1 MTQHDTNYV
10 IELQIPNQLKHFS
23 YRFRRIV
30 DQIPIPTSHVESTE
44 NQNTRCAWAGV
55 EEQVRVSLI
64 FAIIVS
70 FMLFTVF
77 TLANIYDSQ
86 FMWIHDFEE

>member
-44 NQNTRCAWAGV
+44 NKNTRCAWAGGTG
-55 EEQVRVSLI
+55 
-64 FAIIVS
+64 AS
-70 FMLFTVF
+70 FPDFCDNCQFYV
-77 TLANIYDSQ
+77 IYCVYSC
-86 FMWIHDFEE
+86 